1 MFTLGTKKTKLVG
14 VAWLLRNHCGKVLL
28 HSRHAIS
35 DIDSLT
41 EAKLQC
47 LLWAIN
53 IMSELKISQVIFST
67 EAYELIG
74 AVIRPKAWPSFAFQA
89 SEINLALSKIRK
101 WKLHVKT
108 AATNLRAYLIAQSA
122 SFGRRIHSYVASGAP
137 FWLRNTSDNDMA
149 FV

>member
-1 MFTLGTKKTKLVG
+1 M
-14 VAWLLRNHCGKVLL
+14 

-53 IMSELKISQVIFST
+53 IMSELKISQVVFST
-67 EAYELIG
+67 EAYELIIG
-74 AVIRPKAWPSFAFQA
+74 AVIRAKACPSFAFQA

-108 AATNLRAYLIAQSA
+108 AATNLSAYLIAQSA
-122 SFGRRIHSYVASGAP
+122 SFGPRIHSYMASGAP
-137 FWLRNTSDNDMA
+137 FWLRNTLDNDMA
-149 FV
+149 FESLFSSF